1 MKKFMT
7 LFLTLCTITL
17 FAQSNTFPPSGN
29 VGIGITSPKDLL
41 HIRGNNPT
49 LRLSSES
56 YFGGHGGDINKILA
70 TIKFSN
76 RDDNHTYR
84 SEIKGLLTG
93 NWASQVG
100 LSFSTPKSGIQVE
113 RIRIKHD
120 GNVGIG
126 TKNPDEKLTVKGKIH
141 AEEVRVD
148 LAVPADYVFQK
159 YYTGA
164 SALKADYVM
173 PSLEEVAAF
182 TKKNHHLPAM
192 PSATQIQ
199 KEGLHLKQMTNL
211 LLQKVEELTLYTI
224 QQEKRIKALETQVK
238 KTH

>member
-1 MKKFMT
+1 MKKTT
-7 LFLTLCTITL
+7 LFLLVLNLTLTTFSFSQVISNNAFRLSNSYGALQMRGYIAGDLIFKRALVPRFNAITKTGTL
-17 FAQSNTFPPSGN
+17 FVN
-29 VGIGITSPKDLL
+29 
-41 HIRGNNPT
+41 
-49 LRLSSES
+49 
-56 YFGGHGGDINKILA
+56 FGGDFKEG
-70 TIKFSN
+70 T
-76 RDDNHTYR
+76 
-84 SEIKGLLTG
+84 
-93 NWASQVG
+93 
-100 LSFSTPKSGIQVE
+100 
-113 RIRIKHD
+113 RIMGSKTVLD
-120 GNVGIG
+120 GKVGIG
-126 TKNPDEKLTVKGKIH
+126 TRNPDEKLTVKGKIH

-173 PSLEEVAAF
+173 PSLEEVASF

-224 QQEKRIKALETQVK
+224 EQEERIKALESQVK
-238 KTH
+238 NTH